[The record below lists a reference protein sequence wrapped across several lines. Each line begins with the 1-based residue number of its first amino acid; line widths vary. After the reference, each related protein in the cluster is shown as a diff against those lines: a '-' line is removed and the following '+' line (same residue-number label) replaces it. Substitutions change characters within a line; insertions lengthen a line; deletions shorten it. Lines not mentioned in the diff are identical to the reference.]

1 MRYLK
6 YAAYALAAVIVLI
19 AVAIGIIAATF
30 DPNSYKPQIIQLV
43 KDKTG
48 RTLTIDGDIKL
59 KIFPKLGAQV
69 GKVALSERGSDKEFA
84 SLGAAQVYLALL
96 PLLSRQV
103 VVDEVRVDGL
113 RASLVKF
120 KDGTTNFADLG
131 EEGAAPETKPQEPKP
146 APAQPQQPVKF
157 DVSGIR
163 ITNAHVT
170 WKDETNGN
178 DLGVDLTELKTG
190 RVTEKLPTKIELTA
204 AVKGAKPKLDLLA
217 KLAGTLTFDLG
228 QQLYSFKGLDAKV
241 TGSALE
247 FSGIDLVLK
256 ADTEVDKSAV
266 KVAGL
271 SLDGKAARGKDSFD
285 VKVSAP
291 SIQSSPQALTVDG
304 LTLSATGSMA
314 SMQLTQ
320 SSLKAPK
327 LRMDLASSRI
337 LIEGIML
344 TAQAKAGSDN
354 LGVSF
359 SAPKLDITPEKASGE
374 TLS

>member
-1 MRYLK
+1 M
-6 YAAYALAAVIVLI
+6 
-19 AVAIGIIAATF
+19 
-30 DPNSYKPQIIQLV
+30 
-43 KDKTG
+43 
-48 RTLTIDGDIKL
+48 
-59 KIFPKLGAQV
+59 
-69 GKVALSERGSDKEFA
+69 
-84 SLGAAQVYLALL
+84 
-96 PLLSRQV
+96 
-103 VVDEVRVDGL
+103 
-113 RASLVKF
+113 
-120 KDGTTNFADLG
+120 
-131 EEGAAPETKPQEPKP
+131 
-146 APAQPQQPVKF
+146 
-157 DVSGIR
+157 
-163 ITNAHVT
+163 T

-190 RVTEKLPTKIELTA
+190 RVTEKLPTKIDSPA

-256 ADTEVDKSAV
+256 ADTEVDKNAV

-314 SMQLTQ
+314 GMQLTH

-374 TLS
+374 TVELRAKLEGADRSGTVVLKLSGTEGSSKALKIAALTLDVDAKQKDNAVKGTLSTPVLGNLDARRSNHFSPSSLFPVRLGHHGNDFIRSLDQCLQGRKGEGGRSKKNDSP